1 MIKRTVDK
9 AFQSAEQ
16 GNEIAAVFHCPT
28 QRESDVGLP
37 VVGATGE
44 NLSAL
49 LRMLRVGKQGV
60 DYLAWSRSSIMIV
73 NLSVKVNETE
83 KTLRRLANDKNCLRR
98 LEGLLAGQ
106 KTILC
111 FGQWAARACE
121 RIYQVDNN
129 VKVVS
134 VYHLSPHALNQIVK
148 TKDGRLIEDSIELN
162 PRFYRIKVIADYVC
176 RCLSDDTRHLFTYDD
191 FVDEIKKLRVERKR
205 NGNHHE
211 S

>member
-44 NLSAL
+44 SLSAL
-49 LRMLRVGKQGV
+49 LHMIRVGKRGV
-60 DYLAWSRSSIMIV
+60 DHLAWSRSSIMIA
-73 NLSVKVNETE
+73 NLSEKEDVKEDE
-83 KTLRRLANDKNCLRR
+83 LRRLADDENCLNR
-98 LEGLLAGQ
+98 LKKRLTGQ

-111 FGQWAARACE
+111 FGRWAARACE
-121 RIYQVDNN
+121 QIYRENKA

-148 TKDGRLIEDSIELN
+148 TKDGRLIDNSIELN
-162 PRFYRIKVIADYVC
+162 PRFYRIKVIADYVR

-191 FVDEIKKLRVERKR
+191 FVDEIKKFRGERKR
-205 NGNHHE
+205 N
-211 S
+211 SKQS

>member
-49 LRMLRVGKQGV
+49 LHMIRAGKRGV

-73 NLSVKVNETE
+73 NLSE
-83 KTLRRLANDKNCLRR
+83 KEDVEEDELRHLADEENSLNRLKK
-98 LEGLLAGQ
+98 LLDGQ
-106 KTILC
+106 NTILC
-111 FGQWAARACE
+111 FGRWSARACE
-121 RIYQVDNN
+121 RIFQGDNK

-148 TKDGRLIEDSIELN
+148 TEDGRLIEDSIELN
-162 PRFYRIKVIADYVC
+162 PRCYRIKVIAEYVR
-176 RCLSDDTRHLFTYDD
+176 RCLSDDAKHLFTYDD
-191 FVDEIKKLRVERKR
+191 FRNEIKKLRVERKR